1 MCLEKSSMPFL
12 METYS
17 WSKEQRPAGKQAVF
31 TPVFLEERE
40 APPQSLFL
48 TMVTRLNHIF
58 SISASLPTAITE
70 PLNIKNVSLNQ
81 KLKRNVL
88 IHLCFNHESEGS
100 KPEFIANSTS
110 QSVMAMTH
118 SFCGEFF
125 PCDTIHL
132 LKISSIDWLCCHS
145 WTIWLLL

>member
-40 APPQSLFL
+40 APPRSLFL

-88 IHLCFNHESEGS
+88 SIYALIMSQ
-100 KPEFIANSTS
+100 KVVS
-110 QSVMAMTH
+110 QS
-118 SFCGEFF
+118 
-125 PCDTIHL
+125 L
-132 LKISSIDWLCCHS
+132 LQIVPANLS
-145 WTIWLLL
+145 WP